1 MGADWF
7 GTVSAESV
15 IYQGRAFEERQMTDR
30 CQVGTE
36 TTEPVLNEE
45 TGEYETVFTVV
56 YDGPCRFKAGDTQ
69 AGEIDAS
76 GQLLVE
82 QDAVLK
88 LPVASSTAVRK
99 DMVVKV
105 TGSLT
110 DPGLVGVRARVKGPF
125 ASSYTTARRFPVEI
139 TT

>member
-1 MGADWF
+1 
-7 GTVSAESV
+7 VSAESV

-36 TTEPVLNEE
+36 SSDRILNEE
-45 TGEYETVFTVV
+45 TGEYETVFTPV
-56 YDGPCRFKAGDTQ
+56 YDGICRFKAGDTQ
-69 AGEIDAS
+69 AGEIDAA

-82 QDAVLK
+82 QDAILK
-88 LPVASSTAVRK
+88 LPVTTSTAVRK
-99 DMVVKV
+99 NMVVKV
-105 TGSLT
+105 TASLS

-139 TT
+139 TS